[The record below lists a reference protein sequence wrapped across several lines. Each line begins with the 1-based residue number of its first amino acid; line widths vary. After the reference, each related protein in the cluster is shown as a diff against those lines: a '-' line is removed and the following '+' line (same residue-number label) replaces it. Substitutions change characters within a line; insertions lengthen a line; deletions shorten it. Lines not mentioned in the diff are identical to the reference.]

1 MNHNWSNLND
11 CENYCISK
19 SYVDCNHYHI
29 DVTWFFVVNIASKR
43 RAREK
48 KNKLLGSVRVKRH
61 LILKDKIGSSSASCS
76 LYSSIKW
83 LRSQLCH
90 TQKEDHPFMSFSF
103 FWVKTTPSGLN
114 QSPGQFLFCKFPRW
128 RTTDLVL
135 G

>member
-61 LILKDKIGSSSASCS
+61 LILKDKIGPHQPLVHCILQSNGLDHNYVTHKKRTTPSC
-76 LYSSIKW
+76 L
-83 LRSQLCH
+83 
-90 TQKEDHPFMSFSF
+90 F
-103 FWVKTTPSGLN
+103 FFLVKTTPSGLN
-114 QSPGQFLFCKFPRW
+114 QSTGQFLFCKLPHW